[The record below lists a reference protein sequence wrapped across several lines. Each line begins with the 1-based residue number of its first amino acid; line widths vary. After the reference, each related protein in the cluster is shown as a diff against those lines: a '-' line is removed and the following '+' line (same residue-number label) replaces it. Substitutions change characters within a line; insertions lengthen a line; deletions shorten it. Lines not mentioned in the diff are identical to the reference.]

1 MLYPGPGCGPGGQSL
16 CGRSLHEVAGNA
28 ILLPSAWE
36 GGVANTGWYVL
47 YRDRHG
53 HSVRAASC
61 FDGAISAAWQ
71 LRREGRDVVQV
82 GPRDKHRADE
92 VIGPSEI
99 QSMCALIGEEASPLL
114 PD

>member
-1 MLYPGPGCGPGGQSL
+1 M
-16 CGRSLHEVAGNA
+16 
-28 ILLPSAWE
+28 
-36 GGVANTGWYVL
+36 ANTGWYVL

-61 FDGAISAAWQ
+61 LDGAISAAWQ

-82 GPRDKHRADE
+82 GPRDKQRADE
-92 VIGPSEI
+92 VIGASEI

-114 PD
+114 RD